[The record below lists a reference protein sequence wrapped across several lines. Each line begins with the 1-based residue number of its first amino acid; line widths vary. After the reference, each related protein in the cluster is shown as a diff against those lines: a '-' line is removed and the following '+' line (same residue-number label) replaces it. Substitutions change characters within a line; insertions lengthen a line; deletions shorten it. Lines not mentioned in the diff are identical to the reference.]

1 MPTLI
6 SPPGID
12 DKDACLF
19 PEKIGGKYVILHR
32 IQPSIDINRFDD
44 LNFVSGRYL
53 THNPFV
59 FPRKGM
65 WDSAKVGISSV
76 PLKTEKGW
84 VLLYHGVS
92 ADDNRYRIGVL
103 LLDGKDP
110 EKILARSRYPLFEP
124 EEPYEK
130 DGIVPNV
137 VFPCGSVIK
146 SNTLFIY
153 YGGADKVVGVATMSM
168 KKLFEHLGV

>member
-6 SPPGID
+6 IPPGID

-32 IQPSIDINRFDD
+32 IQPSIDINRFDN
-44 LNFVSGRYL
+44 LNFTGKRLL

-84 VLLYHGVS
+84 ILLYHGVS
-92 ADDNRYRIGVL
+92 ADDSRYRIGVL
-103 LLDGKDP
+103 LLDLKDP
-110 EKILARSRYPLFEP
+110 EKVLARSRLPRSLSRKSPTKRKVSSRTSSSPAARHQGQETFHLLRRCGQGRRCRHDAP
-124 EEPYEK
+124 EE
-130 DGIVPNV
+130 
-137 VFPCGSVIK
+137 
-146 SNTLFIY
+146 TLR
-153 YGGADKVVGVATMSM
+153 SPR
-168 KKLFEHLGV
+168 H